1 MDNVPHVG
9 LRLTVRW
16 SQASD
21 DALRREL
28 TYHLELLEADYRQS
42 GLPATEARR
51 RALIAFGGPEQV
63 KEQCQDARWYA
74 GIVRASRVLLAAAR
88 GR

>member
-1 MDNVPHVG
+1 
-9 LRLTVRW
+9 VRW
-16 SQASD
+16 SQAAD

-28 TYHLELLEADYRQS
+28 TYHLELLEADYRQL
-42 GLPATEARR
+42 GLPAKEARR
-51 RALIAFGGPEQV
+51 RALIAFGGPEQI
-63 KEQCQDARWYA
+63 KEQCQDTRWYA

>member
-1 MDNVPHVG
+1 
-9 LRLTVRW
+9 VRW
-16 SQASD
+16 SQPTD

-28 TYHLELLEADYRQS
+28 AYPLDLLEADYRQL
-42 GLPATEARR
+42 GLPAKEARR
-51 RALIAFGGPEQV
+51 RALITFGGPEQI
-63 KEQCQDARWYA
+63 KEQCQDTRWYA